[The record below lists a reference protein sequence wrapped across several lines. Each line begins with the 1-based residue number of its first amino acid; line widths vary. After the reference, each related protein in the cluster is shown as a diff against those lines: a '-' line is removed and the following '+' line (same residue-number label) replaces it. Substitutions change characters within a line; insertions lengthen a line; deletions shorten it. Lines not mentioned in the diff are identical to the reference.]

1 MRLAPENIR
10 VRSLAGAVVGAMLA
24 TFLAEPQLDSGFVE
38 RIDQA
43 LAGLES
49 GFR

>member
-1 MRLAPENIR
+1 MRAP
-10 VRSLAGAVVGAMLA
+10 AGAVVGAMLA
-24 TFLAEPQLDSGFVE
+24 AFLVPGSNDAGFVK

-43 LAGLES
+43 LAELES